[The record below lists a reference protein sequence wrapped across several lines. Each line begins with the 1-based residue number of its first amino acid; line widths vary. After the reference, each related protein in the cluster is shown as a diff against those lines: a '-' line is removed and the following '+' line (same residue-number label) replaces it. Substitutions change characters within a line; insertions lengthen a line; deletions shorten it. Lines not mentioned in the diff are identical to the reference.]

1 MPVVTVNLLDTFDQ
15 WRLKTNDLGSNL
27 GDLTNLTTTDKTNI
41 VAALNEIVSSDSD
54 DMENVVDDVTPQ
66 LGGDLDLNSHNV
78 TGTGNINTTGNLT
91 VSGNVTTAELSG
103 TLAGTVTGVTHS
115 PNDNTTKMA
124 TTAYVDAQVATEN
137 TIVEMD
143 DTTIT
148 TPAENDILQWNAT
161 TNVWENQALSGSGL
175 LTDVIEDTSPQLGA
189 NLDLNSFQIE
199 GTGNVI
205 INGTIQANNIIGPV
219 SGAVEL
225 VTDVSPQL
233 GGNLDLNNNNV
244 TGTGNINITGS
255 ITASSFSGTIT
266 GNTTGVTQSAGD
278 NSTKLATTA
287 YAQTAAANAVANAP
301 TSNGLVFAI
310 ALG

>member
-27 GDLTNLTTTDKTNI
+27 GDLANLTTTDKTNI
-41 VAALNEIVSSDSD
+41 VAALNEVVSSDSD

-78 TGTGNINTTGNLT
+78 TGTGNINTTGNLV
-91 VSGNVTTAELSG
+91 VSGSVTTAQLSG
-103 TLAGTVTGVTHS
+103 TLAGTVTGVTQS
-115 PNDNTTKMA
+115 PSDNTTKIA

-137 TIVEMD
+137 TVMEMD
-143 DTTIT
+143 DTTISN
-148 TPAENDILQWNAT
+148 PAENDILQWNAT
-161 TNVWENQALSGSGL
+161 TNVWENQSLDGSGL
-175 LTDVIEDTSPQLGA
+175 LTDVVEDTSPQLGA

-233 GGNLDLNNNNV
+233 GGGLDLNNNNV

-255 ITASSFSGTIT
+255 ITASSFSGTISSS
-266 GNTTGVTQSAGD
+266 TTGVTQSAGD

-287 YAQTAAANAVANAP
+287 YAQTAAANAAANVG
-301 TSNGLVFAI
+301 SGLVFAI